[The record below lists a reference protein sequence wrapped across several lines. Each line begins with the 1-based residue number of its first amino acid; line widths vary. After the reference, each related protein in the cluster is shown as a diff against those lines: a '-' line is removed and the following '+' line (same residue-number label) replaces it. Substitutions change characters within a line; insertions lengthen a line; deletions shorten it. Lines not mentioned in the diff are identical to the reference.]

1 MKKMNIYK
9 YDETSAFSSP
19 GISNLNSVTS
29 GAFGAGSAADELDDL
44 ANAVANDEEIYV
56 DEEGV
61 LHRANDVEGLSTLNT
76 SNLTKVN
83 RDPFAGGGS
92 NPFTEDIASEIEINY
107 LGRPQTP
114 SEQTTNETDVS
125 IQQENAESNEEDTL
139 LDDSVLTMELDEEG
153 FIQSTGD
160 TMDTNMDGEQEI
172 EVRGHNMTRIS
183 PKPFAAADVRKPS
196 NPDQW
201 YNKNQLLFKA
211 EVANMRRFHPNAT
224 LGFLKT
230 TGNMY
235 WLIETK
241 IAKGVKPWHFV
252 LEYEKDHPNNNSYG
266 GSIHVQLLK
275 SPSLAELR
283 ARARENGRMGIPHVV
298 SATRA
303 NGESYTYLC
312 TRRPDDVNS
321 GESLITS
328 AVQVAGWAAD
338 WALHFETGLRNKEV
352 WNKWCNDSHFS
363 YLMIP

>member
-1 MKKMNIYK
+1 MKKMNICK
-9 YDETSAFSSP
+9 FDEAGAFSSL

-29 GAFGAGSAADELDDL
+29 GAFGARSAADELDDL

-83 RDPFAGGGS
+83 SDPFAGGTS
-92 NPFTEDIASEIEINY
+92 NLFTEDTASEIEIND
-107 LGRPQTP
+107 LGFPQTP
-114 SEQTTNETDVS
+114 SEQTANETDVS
-125 IQQENAESNEEDTL
+125 IQLENAGSNEEDIL
-139 LDDSVLTMELDEEG
+139 LDDSALTMELDEEG
-153 FIQSTGD
+153 IIQSTDD
-160 TMDTNMDGEQEI
+160 TMDTNTDGEQEI
-172 EVRGHNMTRIS
+172 QVSGHNMTRIS
-183 PKPFAAADVRKPS
+183 SKPFAAADIRKPS

-201 YNKNQLLFKA
+201 YNKNTLLFKA
-211 EVANMRRFHPNAT
+211 EVANMRRFHPNAK
-224 LGFLKT
+224 LGFFKT

-252 LEYEKDHPNNNSYG
+252 LEYEKNHPNNYSYG

-275 SPSLAELR
+275 SPSLEDLR
-283 ARARENGRMGIPHVV
+283 ARARVNGRMGIPHVV
-298 SATRA
+298 SSTRA

-338 WALHFETGLRNKEV
+338 WALHFETGMRSKEV
-352 WNKWCNDSHFS
+352 WNKWCDDSHFR